1 VQICFTKVKKH
12 NCEES
17 KGFGIREMKNYKSKH
32 QEQTD
37 GEISL
42 CRKCYCMTKSIVS
55 EDGTH
60 YNCGKCGATK

>member
-1 VQICFTKVKKH
+1 
-12 NCEES
+12 
-17 KGFGIREMKNYKSKH
+17 MKNYKSKH

-42 CRKCYCMTKSIVS
+42 CRKCYCMTKSIVA

-60 YNCGKCGATK
+60 YNCGKCGAIK